1 MRLKNE
7 RNKDMSGII
16 DADLFAATIRIATP
30 ILLVAMGGLF
40 SLRAHVFNIALEGLM
55 LIGSFFAI
63 FAIDRTG
70 NTWIGLAGGL
80 IAGILLSVIYALSVI
95 HFNVDAIMA
104 SIAVNFLGLGLTTF
118 LIRPIFGTSGGYRPE
133 NMQPLPSLDIPL
145 IKDIP
150 FIGPVISGHTPLVYV
165 SFLVVIIV
173 YVMLYKTPFGLAI
186 RSVGDNPDAAR
197 TAGISNNRIKW
208 LVVLWSG
215 ALCGLAGA
223 HLATGYVSEF
233 TENMTQGRG
242 FTAFSAIVF
251 GAEHPILVFI
261 ASLVFGFADAIGF
274 RFQLEGFG
282 LPPSILKIFPYFLA
296 IVALTFSAALRTKR
310 RTGIEV

>member
-1 MRLKNE
+1 
-7 RNKDMSGII
+7 MSGII
-16 DADLFAATIRIATP
+16 DADLFASTIRIATP

-40 SLRAHVFNIALEGLM
+40 SLRAHVFNISLEGLM
-55 LIGSFFAI
+55 LFGCFFAI
-63 FAIDRTG
+63 YAVDRTG
-70 NTWIGLAGGL
+70 NTWVGLAGGL
-80 IAGILLSVIYALSVI
+80 IAGVILSGVYALSVI
-95 HFNVDAIMA
+95 HLNVNAIMA

-118 LIRPIFGTSGGYRPE
+118 LVRPIFGTSGSYRPE
-133 NMQPLPSLDIPL
+133 NMQSLPAIAIPL

-150 FIGPVISGHTPLVYV
+150 FIGPILSGHTPMVY
-165 SFLVVIIV
+165 FAFIMVIIV
-173 YVMLYKTPFGLAI
+173 YVVLFKTPFGLAI
-186 RSVGDNPDAAR
+186 RSVGDNPEAAR
-197 TAGISNNRIKW
+197 TAGINNNRIKW
-208 LVVLWSG
+208 LIILWSG

-282 LPPSILKIFPYFLA
+282 LPPSIIRIFPYLLA
-296 IVALTFSAALRTKR
+296 IVALTFSTAIRTKR
-310 RTGIEV
+310 RAGIEV